1 MSTSEFARMCGV
13 VPELF
18 TLIKTE
24 PNPLSVAADNDFYV
38 APSMSNTPGLLED
51 RRRVFDWR
59 LKHLT
64 DIIKEHQP
72 QYKGSVIELLPLAD
86 LPVSQSKSERIS
98 QNVG

>member
-1 MSTSEFARMCGV
+1 MCGV

-24 PNPLSVAADNDFYV
+24 PNPLSVATENDFYV
-38 APSMSNTPGLLED
+38 APSFSNPPGLLEE

-72 QYKGSVIELLPLAD
+72 QYKGSVIELLPLAE
-86 LPVSQSKSERIS
+86 LPVSQSKLERIS
-98 QNVG
+98 QNV